1 MTKHTTNAYKDGYK
15 WVVFC
20 QCCGQEE
27 PLSENC
33 PGQYISNRGRVK
45 EENIDRKGGSIELIG

>member
-1 MTKHTTNAYKDGYK
+1 MTKHTTNAYKDGWK

-45 EENIDRKGGSIELIG
+45 EENIDRKGGSI